1 LIIDGNR
8 SRSYGITYSY
18 CWLTIK
24 VVLFSLILIC
34 ILHLLGIEW
43 KTNMWTCAN
52 SWENIP
58 YWSEWAQSGKQVY
71 SKQLQMENMYAP
83 LSWKWNRK
91 IYVRIYRRKVKSKNQ
106 LWVFIAVRVVQ
117 SSLFI
122 QKICHDGWNNICILK
137 FDILNM
143 RINILIY
150 YLPLI
155 HFYKLTCC

>member
-1 LIIDGNR
+1 MLPWVENE
-8 SRSYGITYSY
+8 
-18 CWLTIK
+18 
-24 VVLFSLILIC
+24 
-34 ILHLLGIEW
+34 IE
-43 KTNMWTCAN
+43 K
-52 SWENIP
+52 
-58 YWSEWAQSGKQVY
+58 Y
-71 SKQLQMENMYAP
+71 MYEYIAA
-83 LSWKWNRK
+83 KWNP
-91 IYVRIYRRKVKSKNQ
+91 NQ